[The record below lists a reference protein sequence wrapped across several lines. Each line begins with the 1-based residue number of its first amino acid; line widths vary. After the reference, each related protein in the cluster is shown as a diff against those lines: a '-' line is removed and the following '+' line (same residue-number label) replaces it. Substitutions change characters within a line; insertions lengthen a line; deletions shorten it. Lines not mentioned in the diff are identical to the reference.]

1 MDISL
6 ARLRCLA
13 CRVAS
18 PPLLLSLSTILVG
31 NPWSTPNK
39 LMRHERARLP
49 NSKMSTQNHIVRHYV
64 AAEGK
69 EEKGR
74 EGEGEEEGDRATEAE
89 AGSLMQCSVVVSHK
103 P

>member
-13 CRVAS
+13 CPVAS
-18 PPLLLSLSTILVG
+18 PPLPLFLSSTLVG

-69 EEKGR
+69 EENDR
-74 EGEGEEEGDRATEAE
+74 EGGTGQ
-89 AGSLMQCSVVVSHK
+89 L
-103 P
+103 

>member
-13 CRVAS
+13 CLVPSLPVA
-18 PPLLLSLSTILVG
+18 PPSLLEG

-69 EEKGR
+69 ETMLGWQ
-74 EGEGEEEGDRATEAE
+74 ATGAE
-89 AGSLMQCSVVVSHK
+89 AVSLMQCSVVVSHK

>member
-18 PPLLLSLSTILVG
+18 PPLPLSLASTLVG

-69 EEKGR
+69 EENDR
-74 EGEGEEEGDRATEAE
+74 EGGQGNCSRGRQPNA
-89 AGSLMQCSVVVSHK
+89 MQCRRVS
-103 P
+103 

>member
-13 CRVAS
+13 SRVAS
-18 PPLLLSLSTILVG
+18 PPLPLSLSSLPLEG

-69 EEKGR
+69 EENDL
-74 EGEGEEEGDRATEAE
+74 EGGTGQ
-89 AGSLMQCSVVVSHK
+89 L
-103 P
+103 

>member
-18 PPLLLSLSTILVG
+18 PPLPLSLSLSTTLVG

-69 EEKGR
+69 EEKGG
-74 EGEGEEEGDRATEAE
+74 EGEGGKKGT
-89 AGSLMQCSVVVSHK
+89 GQL
-103 P
+103 

>member
-18 PPLLLSLSTILVG
+18 PPRPLSLSSTQVG

-74 EGEGEEEGDRATEAE
+74 QGEGGKKGT
-89 AGSLMQCSVVVSHK
+89 GQL
-103 P
+103 

>member
-18 PPLLLSLSTILVG
+18 PPLPLSLSSTLVG

-69 EEKGR
+69 EEKGG
-74 EGEGEEEGDRATEAE
+74 EGEGGKKGT
-89 AGSLMQCSVVVSHK
+89 GQL
-103 P
+103 